1 MSLCFPGLMATGCML
16 ALAAGVDAAEVVTL
30 TNSEWLPYTS
40 QQLPHYGP
48 LSRIVTEA
56 FALEGVEVRY
66 VFRPFGRAYAEAATD
81 YAHGSILWSTSGRDS
96 DRQRRFMFSDVVF
109 DGQSVLFHLK
119 RYPFR
124 WQGYPQLAGVR
135 MGGTAGYEYTFDRYP
150 YIQMDR
156 TAVTDEANFR
166 KLAAGRLDVFPA
178 NLDVGRAILRNVLA
192 PEQAQLIT
200 WDPNP
205 YNITRYHLMLNKLN
219 KDNPRYLALFNRG
232 LKRLRDS
239 GKYDEYLQVLK

>member
-1 MSLCFPGLMATGCML
+1 MFVFSFT
-16 ALAAGVDAAEVVTL
+16 LAAASLLMLSAGARAAEVIML
-30 TNSEWLPYTS
+30 TNSEWVPYTS
-40 QQLPHYGP
+40 QQLPHNGT
-48 LSRIVTEA
+48 LSRIVSEA

-66 VFRPFGRAYAEAATD
+66 VFRPFGRAYAEAATG

-96 DRQRRFMFSDVVF
+96 DRQRRFIFSDVVF
-109 DGQSVLFHLK
+109 DGRSVLFHLK
-119 RYPFR
+119 SYPFR
-124 WQGYPQLAGVR
+124 WQGYAQLAGVR
-135 MGGTAGYEYTFDRYP
+135 MGGTAGYEYAFDKYP
-150 YIQMDR
+150 YISMDR

-178 NLDVGRAILRNVLA
+178 NMDVGRAIMRNVLT
-192 PEQAQLIT
+192 PEQAELVT

-205 YNITRYHLMLNKLN
+205 YNITHYHLMLNKLN
-219 KDNPRYLALFNRG
+219 KDNPRYLALFNKG

>member
-1 MSLCFPGLMATGCML
+1 MFVFSF
-16 ALAAGVDAAEVVTL
+16 ALAAASLLMLSAGARAAEVITL
-30 TNSEWLPYTS
+30 TNSEWVPYTS
-40 QQLPHYGP
+40 QQLPHNGP
-48 LSRIVTEA
+48 LSRIVSEA

-66 VFRPFGRAYAEAATD
+66 VFRPFGRAYAEAATG

-96 DRQRRFMFSDVVF
+96 DRQRRFIFSDVVF

-119 RYPFR
+119 SYPFR
-124 WQGYPQLAGVR
+124 WQGYAQLAGVR
-135 MGGTAGYEYTFDRYP
+135 MGGTAGYEYAFDKYP
-150 YIQMDR
+150 YISMDR

-178 NLDVGRAILRNVLA
+178 NLDVGRAIMRNVLT
-192 PEQAQLIT
+192 PEQAELVT

-205 YNITRYHLMLNKLN
+205 YNITHYHLMLNKLN
-219 KDNPRYLALFNRG
+219 KDNPRYLALFNKG
-232 LKRLRDS
+232 LRRLRDS